1 MIAKVTV
8 SDHQQAA
15 ARLQGSRC
23 LLKEP
28 QGNVITDHTALVKR
42 RIQKDQIERP
52 CGLINTV
59 IVRENRTGF
68 RERPFNVMSGTEHS
82 LT

>member
-15 ARLQGSRC
+15 TRVQGLRC

-28 QGNVITDHTALVKR
+28 QGNVITHHTALVKR

-52 CGLINTV
+52 CGLLNSV
-59 IVRENRTGF
+59 AVRENR
-68 RERPFNVMSGTEHS
+68 RLPGTPVQRYAGHEHG